1 MASGYCAKCGDIVTA
16 DGLRC
21 PRDGSL
27 VGDDPRAP
35 RTSPLVGKLVATRY
49 RVVRR
54 LGEGGMGE
62 VFLAQHEALEKPVA
76 LKVLKQEY
84 TERED
89 VVARFQQ
96 EAKSA
101 SRIKHPNVVDV
112 FDFGQLDD
120 GRFFLALE
128 YLEGHDLGVEMDRGR
143 LSPSRSIDIV
153 LHVCAA
159 LGAAHAA
166 EVVHRDMKP
175 ENVFLCTHGKTET
188 VKIVDFGIAKL
199 RAIGEGLEG
208 GPKARR
214 LTRAGAIFGTPE
226 YMAPEQVEG
235 TDVDARAD
243 VYAVGVMLYELL
255 TGRVPFTGTSPVH
268 TLTLVVRDPVP
279 SFRSVDPTHD
289 VSATL
294 EAVVMQALE
303 KSPGAR
309 FSSMDD
315 LAAALRATPE
325 AMDLPA
331 PPAAQRLLAEAPK
344 APPVPPPRAPM
355 FSSALPIP
363 LVPARA
369 RRTLDALPS
378 PALAPATPPVRSP
391 SPPVRSAPPASAP
404 PRRRGLWVSVVV
416 VVLAVLGVLG
426 VRVLSAR
433 GAARLA
439 PPSSSL
445 SR

>member
-1 MASGYCAKCGDIVTA
+1 MASGYCAKCRDVVTA
-16 DGLRC
+16 EGLRC

-27 VGDDPRAP
+27 VGDDPRDP
-35 RTSPLVGKLVATRY
+35 KTSALVGKLVATRY
-49 RVVRR
+49 RVVKQ

-76 LKVLKQEY
+76 LKVLKHEY

-128 YLEGHDLGVEMDRGR
+128 YLEGHDLGVEMDKGR

-159 LGAAHAA
+159 LGAAHVAD
-166 EVVHRDMKP
+166 VVHRDMKP
-175 ENVFLCTHGKTET
+175 ENVFLCRHGKTET

-255 TGRVPFTGTSPVH
+255 TGRVPFSGTSPVH

-279 SFRSVDPTHD
+279 KFHDVDPTHD
-289 VSATL
+289 VSAML

-309 FSSMDD
+309 FASMDE
-315 LAAALRATPE
+315 LAAALRSTPE
-325 AMDLPA
+325 AMELPVPQVAPRLLLPEVPLPPPA
-331 PPAAQRLLAEAPK
+331 PP
-344 APPVPPPRAPM
+344 PRPSM
-355 FSSALPIP
+355 ISSALPIP
-363 LVPARA
+363 LVPRA
-369 RRTLDALPS
+369 RRTLDLVPSELPPAPS
-378 PALAPATPPVRSP
+378 PTPAPT
-391 SPPVRSAPPASAP
+391 APPA
-404 PRRRGLWVSVVV
+404 PRRRGLWVSLV
-416 VVLAVLGVLG
+416 VVLLAVLCVLGVK
-426 VRVLSAR
+426 VLSAR
-433 GAARLA
+433 GATRWA

-445 SR
+445 TQ

>member
-1 MASGYCAKCGDIVTA
+1 
-16 DGLRC
+16 
-21 PRDGSL
+21 
-27 VGDDPRAP
+27 
-35 RTSPLVGKLVATRY
+35 
-49 RVVRR
+49 
-54 LGEGGMGE
+54 
-62 VFLAQHEALEKPVA
+62 
-76 LKVLKQEY
+76 
-84 TERED
+84 
-89 VVARFQQ
+89 
-96 EAKSA
+96 
-101 SRIKHPNVVDV
+101 
-112 FDFGQLDD
+112 
-120 GRFFLALE
+120 
-128 YLEGHDLGVEMDRGR
+128 
-143 LSPSRSIDIV
+143 
-153 LHVCAA
+153 
-159 LGAAHAA
+159 
-166 EVVHRDMKP
+166 
-175 ENVFLCTHGKTET
+175 
-188 VKIVDFGIAKL
+188 
-199 RAIGEGLEG
+199 
-208 GPKARR
+208 
-214 LTRAGAIFGTPE
+214 
-226 YMAPEQVEG
+226 MAPEQVEG

-289 VSATL
+289 ISAML

-331 PPAAQRLLAEAPK
+331 PPAPQRLLAEAPN
-344 APPVPPPRAPM
+344 APPVPPPRPPM

-369 RRTLDALPS
+369 RRTLDAMPS
-378 PALAPATPPVRSP
+378 PALAPAP
-391 SPPVRSAPPASAP
+391 PPVRSAPP
-404 PRRRGLWVSVVV
+404 PRHRGLWVSVVV

-433 GAARLA
+433 GATRLA